1 MLDYF
6 YSSDAGGQV
15 AMKADAD
22 DAIAASHADGQ
33 KVGANAERARILSI
47 ANSNKLAENASAFKA
62 ALTLAADAP
71 DMSADKVIE
80 FALKTGNAEAPAN
93 NPASLQN
100 RLNGTDA
107 LGELLS
113 SGQQSQ
119 ASETANTLP
128 NASEVFA
135 SRRKAKAE
143 PFDGQR

>member
-1 MLDYF
+1 MPDYF
-6 YSSDAGGQV
+6 YSSDADGQV
-15 AMKADAD
+15 AMKSDVES
-22 DAIAASHADGQ
+22 AIAASHTAGQ
-33 KVGANAERARILSI
+33 KEGATAERTRILSI
-47 ANSNKLAENASAFKA
+47 ANSDKLGGNASAFKA

-71 DMSADKVIE
+71 DMAADKVIE
-80 FALKTGNAEAPAN
+80 FALKTGSAEASTK

-119 ASETANTLP
+119 ATASPNTLP

-135 SRRKAKAE
+135 NRRKAKAE
-143 PFDGQR
+143 PSDGQR